1 MEWFGKFF
9 LFTYLYIF
17 YVTLRETFI
26 FLNIRALDLDDFTG
40 RCGQGK
46 HPLLKVIHAE
56 LEKNDNTE
64 IDREFYLKK
73 KLQ

>member
-1 MEWFGKFF
+1 
-9 LFTYLYIF
+9 
-17 YVTLRETFI
+17 VTLRETFI

-64 IDREFYLKK
+64 IDREFYFKK
-73 KLQ
+73 M